1 MACYSFHAA
10 PLLIAPSCY
19 RFHDLF
25 ASTEQS
31 EVALRI
37 KYEQACRDGC
47 LEALLQPESLDAM
60 LQPHSNLSHHTPL
73 LTRPLHAIL
82 GEGEALTECRVL
94 HEAVAAIRAA
104 PPAPPPPPPPQN
116 HKEENGECAHWF
128 GTGLTGLTSVSAL
141 GCVRDVRDV
150 RGVSSAPTLVTP
162 LHPPL
167 QPPPPLKPPAQNI
180 VERGQDGSKGETPCA
195 NRQDAEAGMAAKH
208 TEHEDSKRKRQDTE
222 QEERSRKRER
232 GEAEQEERR
241 EEENKQEDSKE
252 EESNGNRALM
262 HPPQHLASPSHWCNE
277 ASVTFAVGN
286 GGMRSRSNKSSINTS
301 STNTTSTPIANTTA
315 NSKGSSMVK
324 ANNKLVDKLVDNLPT
339 NADVDTCA
347 KAYYG
352 HDTAGKGYYG
362 EDESKA

>member
-1 MACYSFHAA
+1 VA
-10 PLLIAPSCY
+10 CY

-60 LQPHSNLSHHTPL
+60 LQPHSNLAHHTPL

-82 GEGEALTECRVL
+82 GEGEVLTECRVL
-94 HEAVAAIRAA
+94 QEAVAAIRAA
-104 PPAPPPPPPPQN
+104 PPAPPPPPPPQD

-128 GTGLTGLTSVSAL
+128 GTGLTGLTGVSAL

-150 RGVSSAPTLVTP
+150 RGVSSAATPVTP

-167 QPPPPLKPPAQNI
+167 QPPPPLEPPAQNI
-180 VERGQDGSKGETPCA
+180 VERGQDGWKGETPCA
-195 NRQDAEAGMAAKH
+195 NTQRSQAGMPAKH

-241 EEENKQEDSKE
+241 EEE
-252 EESNGNRALM
+252 SNGNRALM
-262 HPPQHLASPSHWCNE
+262 HPPQNLASPSPSHSCNE
-277 ASVTFAVGN
+277 PSVAFAVGN
-286 GGMRSRSNKSSINTS
+286 GGMRSRSNTSNTS
-301 STNTTSTPIANTTA
+301 STNTTSTPITYTTA
-315 NSKGSSMVK
+315 NGKGSSMAK
-324 ANNKLVDKLVDNLPT
+324 ANNNLGDKLGDKLPA

-352 HDTAGKGYYG
+352 HDTAGTGYYG
-362 EDESKA
+362 EDEWKA